1 LKIGIVG
8 GTFDPPHYAHLILA
22 EHARDELQLDLVLF
36 VPAGVPPHKDSTRTS
51 IDHRLAMLEL
61 AIGDNPAFHISRVDI
76 DRPPPHYSVDMVRLI
91 ASQYPNSQFRFIIG
105 EDSFLD
111 LPTWKTPLQI
121 VERGNVKIAVMN
133 RPGIEGELDRHLH
146 DETLP
151 GLAEHII
158 ILSSRMVEISS
169 TEIVRRLRE
178 NRSVRYLLPDSVLG
192 YIEQH
197 RLYLES

>member
-51 IDHRLAMLEL
+51 IEHRLTMLEL
-61 AIGDNPAFHISRVDI
+61 AIGDNPAFRISRVDI

-91 ASQYPNSQFRFIIG
+91 ASQYPNSEFRFIIG
-105 EDSFLD
+105 EDSFRD
-111 LPTWKTPLQI
+111 LPTWKTPLEI
-121 VERGNVKIAVMN
+121 VSEGNVKIAVMS
-133 RPGIEGELDRHLH
+133 RPGVEGERDRHLH
-146 DETLP
+146 DVTLP

-158 ILSSRMVEISS
+158 ILSSRMVGISS

-178 NRSVRYLLPDSVLG
+178 KKSVRYLLPDPVLV

-197 RLYLES
+197 SLYR